1 MNKLYLKNV
10 YLDNYKT
17 INKFSTEFKDGLNII
32 IGKNG
37 SGKTNFFEFMNK
49 ILNFDINELDNF
61 EANFELF
68 KPEKADKLKIS
79 LKGNIK
85 QTKNMFKKEQF
96 FKAEKNGE
104 IKEYKKNPL
113 EIVKQLFISKKSSI
127 YYNIFLK
134 YNIPQNYE
142 IVDKSYD
149 IDDNI
154 DVNDI
159 FTLVDNKNTILK
171 NSINIQPFF
180 SKISKEILM
189 SFLLT
194 FKENII
200 KYTNIE
206 DIKFNDN
213 LSFYEN
219 NNKITVKNIFL
230 EFKVNDKWIPFSSL
244 SDGTKRMFYI
254 ISEISIK
261 IQVNKVFGITNIS
274 DGMNECKIIFIEE
287 PELGI
292 HPHQLAKLM
301 EFLKEESKNNQI
313 IITTHSPQVLNYLDK
328 DKLDNIFISKI
339 KDGITYFDKL
349 SEQQKEKAINYIEN
363 VGFLSDYWVH
373 SDLEE

>member
-68 KPEKADKLKIS
+68 KPEKEDKLKIS

-104 IKEYKKNPL
+104 IKEYKKNPF
-113 EIVKQLFISKKSSI
+113 EIVKQLFISKKSSV

-180 SKISKEILM
+180 SKISKEVLM
-189 SFLLT
+189 SFILT

-200 KYTNIE
+200 KYTNIQ
-206 DIKFNDN
+206 DVKFNDN

-219 NNKITVKNIFL
+219 NNKIIVKNIFL

-274 DGMNECKIIFIEE
+274 DGLNERKIIFIEE

-301 EFLKEESKNNQI
+301 EFLREESKNNQI